1 MCRTSRVCSD
11 SQPMICAR
19 EAGPSVAA
27 HRTAP
32 STLRRLLMGDPLT
45 DRDARR
51 MRELGR
57 ELNAL
62 LEAVIVQARHALDSC
77 TPEAFDQLTL
87 EWRRI
92 IALKADYA
100 GLVSK
105 RGAFLF
111 AAWREPTILEHWRAT
126 DAELIDDLRE
136 WILPLVVPAFVKGMA
151 QQPARLGVMVS
162 VLAQMWEE
170 PRAMRERRHAHAES
184 HARLEPGSQC

>member
-1 MCRTSRVCSD
+1 MCRTSRVCKD

-19 EAGPSVAA
+19 EAGPSAA

-162 VLAQMWEE
+162 VLAHMWEE

>member
-1 MCRTSRVCSD
+1 MCRTSRVWSD

-19 EAGPSVAA
+19 EAGPSSA

-45 DRDARR
+45 DRDAKR
-51 MRELGR
+51 MRQLGR

-62 LEAVIVQARHALDSC
+62 LEAVIVQARHALESC
-77 TPEAFDQLTL
+77 TPEAFDQLAL

-126 DAELIDDLRE
+126 DGELIDDLRE
-136 WILPLVVPAFVKGMA
+136 WILPLVVPAFVRGMA
-151 QQPARLGVMVS
+151 QQPARLGVMVA
-162 VLAQMWEE
+162 VLAEMWEQ
-170 PRAMRERRHAHAES
+170 PRAMRELGDAHAES
-184 HARLEPGSQC
+184 RARLAPGSQR